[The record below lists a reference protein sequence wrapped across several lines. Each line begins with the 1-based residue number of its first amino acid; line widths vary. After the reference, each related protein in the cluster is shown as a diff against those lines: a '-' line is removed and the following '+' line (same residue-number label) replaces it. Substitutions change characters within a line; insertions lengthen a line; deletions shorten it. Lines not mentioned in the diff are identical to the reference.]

1 MDFNK
6 ETQIAIAKVVSEKMP
21 EMIEAQATE
30 MVENIVSNI
39 FRWGDTKDKI
49 KKKIEESINV
59 NLQEFDLIDYN
70 ALIAKVINDNLLEQ
84 VNLQPILDMTQDII
98 GFVKQKE
105 ITLQGIAN
113 MFIEASQEENSSDYS
128 GEITFIVKER
138 TEHNWCEIYADIEP
152 DKEENKCSI
161 KFIISTRDSRDGQI
175 FSLKTKEK
183 YFGEKQEEIT
193 PSKLVAMRGIEAKIF
208 RLYSAQV
215 KITNYD
221 QEINNYWDRD

>member
-6 ETQIAIAKVVSEKMP
+6 ETQTAIAKVVAEKMP
-21 EMIEAQATE
+21 EFIEAQATK
-30 MVENIVSNI
+30 MVESIVSDI
-39 FRWGDTKDKI
+39 FRWGNTKDQI

-84 VNLQPILDMTQDII
+84 VNLQPILDMTQDIV

-105 ITLQGIAN
+105 ISLQNIAD

-128 GEITFIVKER
+128 GEITFIVKENE
-138 TEHNWCEIYADIEP
+138 EHKWCEIYADIEP

-175 FSLKTKEK
+175 FSFKTKEK

-215 KITNYD
+215 RITNYD
-221 QEINNYWDRD
+221 HEINNYWDRD